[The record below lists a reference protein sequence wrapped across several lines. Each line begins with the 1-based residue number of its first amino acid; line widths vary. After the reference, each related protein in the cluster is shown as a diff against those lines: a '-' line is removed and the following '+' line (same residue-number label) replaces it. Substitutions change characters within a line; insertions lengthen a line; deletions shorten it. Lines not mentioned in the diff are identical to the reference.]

1 MRNVLKI
8 YMWQE
13 HKTLIFLWKQKWLG
27 KFISKLKL
35 CIEIKHFDNDNTCE
49 YLKNLRILLKRGLKP
64 DWKQSRVR
72 ELTTLQ
78 IEHKNQIKYGGESQT
93 KMLLNMIE

>member
-1 MRNVLKI
+1 MRKI
-8 YMWQE
+8 LTD
-13 HKTLIFLWKQKWLG
+13 KTCKNF
-27 KFISKLKL
+27 
-35 CIEIKHFDNDNTCE
+35 N
-49 YLKNLRILLKRGLKP
+49 NLRILLKRGLKSE
-64 DWKQSRVR
+64 WKQSRVR